1 MNYMFFES
9 SRILEKQ
16 EKYEKIRAYDFIESL
31 EKIDMP
37 LDTMIAT
44 LDLYLKD
51 VDSEYKRI
59 IIHKAKSILEARKEE
74 HETVVIS
81 NPSPII

>member
-59 IIHKAKSILEARKEE
+59 IIYKAKSILEARKEE